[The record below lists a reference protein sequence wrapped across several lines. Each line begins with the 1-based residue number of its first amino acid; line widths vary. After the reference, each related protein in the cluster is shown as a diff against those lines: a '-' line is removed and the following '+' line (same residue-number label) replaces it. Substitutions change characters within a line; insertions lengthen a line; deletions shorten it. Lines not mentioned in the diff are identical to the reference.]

1 MTAPELIREI
11 ESVGGVLTLKG
22 ARIRYKLP
30 EDASPM
36 VELLRQYRDEVF
48 NVLRERERA
57 ERCYIHQVQTTWW
70 VRADGSLV
78 CEKCHPDPY
87 TLALGETAR
96 SEPHPMPNG
105 VSLLQ
110 GTPKDPRV
118 AIESWVIVNDVPQF
132 IQTTLCQLEAAMA
145 GNNWFAGNCSVREL
159 VERLEQVGVK
169 VSVS

>member
-1 MTAPELIREI
+1 
-11 ESVGGVLTLKG
+11 
-22 ARIRYKLP
+22 
-30 EDASPM
+30 
-36 VELLRQYRDEVF
+36 
-48 NVLRERERA
+48 
-57 ERCYIHQVQTTWW
+57 
-70 VRADGSLV
+70 
-78 CEKCHPDPY
+78 
-87 TLALGETAR
+87 
-96 SEPHPMPNG
+96 MPNG

-110 GTPKDPRV
+110 WTPKDPPV